1 MVKRIPCRV
10 VSSVFSGH
18 DQAYSNSRPPMSPGD
33 SSGPLG
39 VVNVDDDNVSFPM
52 GMFVDVIIGD

>member
-10 VSSVFSGH
+10 VSSTFSGQH
-18 DQAYSNSRPPMSPGD
+18 QAHSNRRPPMQPGD

-39 VVNVDDDNVSFPM
+39 EVNVDGEQDCFPM
-52 GMFVDVIIGD
+52 GMFVDIIIGD